1 MKLPFFG
8 ESKKAEESAGRGY
21 VPTDR
26 VRELTGRGFSEIDSI
41 DVLRREG
48 FSPEEIDKAL
58 TQTLKEGV
66 TGGGA
71 EPEAQQ
77 MPWQY
82 PNTQQQP
89 QAQPETP
96 PQQQPQQQFAL
107 PSARQPATQ
116 PQTQR
121 EEQPKEFKLPTLD
134 DIQGKAAAK
143 PLVPESSLPD
153 EYYQGYPTEDYIDY
167 VVQERTRDVME
178 KINEFSL
185 RNRELDAKIREMS
198 ERVADMSK
206 MRINEQQQVLNTIE
220 GLTDSVNDVN
230 MRIAGMEKAFKDT
243 LPALI
248 ESVRALSDL
257 VGRVRRES

>member
-8 ESKKAEESAGRGY
+8 ESKKTEESAGRGY

-26 VRELTGRGFSEIDSI
+26 VHELTGRGFSEIDSI

-48 FSPEEIDKAL
+48 FSPDEIDKAL
-58 TQTLKEGV
+58 TQTLKDGV
-66 TGGGA
+66 TGAAG
-71 EPEAQQ
+71 PDTQQQ

-82 PNTQQQP
+82 PNTPQQT
-89 QAQPETP
+89 QPETP
-96 PQQQPQQQFAL
+96 QQQFSL
-107 PSARQPATQ
+107 PPARQPAMQ
-116 PQTQR
+116 PQMQK
-121 EEQPKEFKLPTLD
+121 EEQPKEFRLPTLD
-134 DIQGKAAAK
+134 DIQGKTAAA
-143 PLVPESSLPD
+143 PIAPESSLPD

-178 KINEFSL
+178 KMNEFSL
-185 RNRELDAKIREMS
+185 RNRELDSKIREMS
-198 ERVADMSK
+198 ERVSDMSK

>member
-26 VRELTGRGFSEIDSI
+26 VHELTGRGFSEIDSI

-48 FSPEEIDKAL
+48 FSPDEIDKAL
-58 TQTLKEGV
+58 TQTLKDGV
-66 TGGGA
+66 TGSGA
-71 EPEAQQ
+71 EPETQQQ

-82 PNTQQQP
+82 PNT
-89 QAQPETP
+89 
-96 PQQQPQQQFAL
+96 PQQTQSQPDAPQQLPQQQFSL
-107 PSARQPATQ
+107 PPARQPAMQ
-116 PQTQR
+116 PQTQK
-121 EEQPKEFKLPTLD
+121 EQPKEFKLPTLD
-134 DIQGKAAAK
+134 DIQGKTAATPVA
-143 PLVPESSLPD
+143 PESSLPD

-185 RNRELDAKIREMS
+185 RNRELDSKIREMN
-198 ERVADMSK
+198 ERVSDMSK

-243 LPALI
+243 LPA
-248 ESVRALSDL
+248 
-257 VGRVRRES
+257 